1 MISLVSQS
9 RNTVV
14 AATSLPVTIP
24 ATAAGD
30 ALILEYGGGAGAP
43 VTSISGG
50 GTWQRAKSSNVSR
63 PSEVWYC
70 LNCSAGVTT
79 VTVTMPST
87 NAMAY
92 VQEWA
97 GLPLTGL
104 IAVIVDA
111 SNSVSYPSSTVCTTA
126 SVTTTQAADL
136 IIATIKL
143 NQTWLT
149 GPTGGWTGFTSVA
162 LTDSVVAGYLIPGV
176 TGTFNTSWT
185 FAAGGTGD
193 SVIVAF
199 FARATGTKAA
209 SLPMIGVQ

>member
-1 MISLVSQS
+1 MISMVSQS
-9 RNTVV
+9 RNTVT

-24 ATAAGD
+24 ATTAGN
-30 ALILEYGGGAGAP
+30 ALILQYGGGAGAP
-43 VTSISGG
+43 IVSVSGG
-50 GTWQRAKSSNVSR
+50 GTWVKAKASNVAR

-70 LNCSAGVTT
+70 LNISAGVTT
-79 VTVTMPST
+79 VTITMAST

-92 VQEWA
+92 VQEWS
-97 GLPLTGL
+97 GLPLSGT
-104 IAVIVDA
+104 VVDV

-149 GPTGGWTGFTSVA
+149 GPTGAWTGFTSVA
-162 LTDSVVAGYLIPGV
+162 LTDSVVAGYLIPGA

-199 FARATGTKAA
+199 FAKATA
-209 SLPMIGVQ
+209 SQPNSITLVGCQ